1 MWSLFANIGYLIL
14 LLNLILFIKGF
25 RNNGKAYSIFTWYLG
40 VIFLVQITSMTLKK
54 FNIDNL
60 FLSHFY
66 FIGQFVLLSLFY
78 LHILKEEIQKKIVKV
93 CLVIGLLALG
103 IQYVNDFSLFLKFN
117 LFEIFITSLL
127 LILYA
132 TFHFYNMLNE
142 KKEFYFINIGVLFYL
157 FGSTILFLV
166 GNLTIVLSPKMN
178 KITWILNS
186 ILYVLYQIFI
196 LVEWKKSFFKKREFK
211 TIL

>member
-1 MWSLFANIGYLIL
+1 MWRLFADIGYLIL
-14 LLNLILFIKGF
+14 FLNLILFIKGA
-25 RNNGKAYSIFTWYLG
+25 RNDGKAYSIFTWYLG
-40 VIFLVQITSMTLKK
+40 VIFLVQVTSMTLKK
-54 FNIDNL
+54 FNINNL
-60 FLSHFY
+60 YLSHFY
-66 FIGQFVLLSLFY
+66 FIGQFILLSLFY
-78 LHILKEEIQKKIVKV
+78 INILKRELQKKIVKV
-93 CLVIGLLALG
+93 CLIIVLLALA
-103 IQYVNDFSLFLKFN
+103 IQYAIDFSLFLKFN
-117 LFEIFITSLL
+117 LFEIFITSIL

-142 KKEFYFINIGVLFYL
+142 KKEFYFINIGILFYL

-196 LVEWKKSFFKKREFK
+196 LVEWKKSFSKKREFK
-211 TIL
+211 SIL

>member
-14 LLNLILFIKGF
+14 FLNLILFIKSA
-25 RNNGKAYSIFTWYLG
+25 RNYGKAFSIFTWYLG

-54 FNIDNL
+54 FNINNL
-60 FLSHFY
+60 YLSHFY
-66 FIGQFVLLSLFY
+66 FIGQFILLSLFY
-78 LHILKEEIQKKIVKV
+78 INILKGELQKKIVKV
-93 CLVIGLLALG
+93 CLIIVLLSLAV
-103 IQYVNDFSLFLKFN
+103 QYVNDFSLFLKFN
-117 LFEIFITSLL
+117 LFEIFITSIL

-142 KKEFYFINIGVLFYL
+142 KKEFYFINMGILFYL

-196 LVEWKKSFFKKREFK
+196 LVEWKKSFSKKREFK

>member
-1 MWSLFANIGYLIL
+1 MWRLFADIGYLIL
-14 LLNLILFIKGF
+14 FLNLILFIKGTS
-25 RNNGKAYSIFTWYLG
+25 NDGKAYSIFTWYLG
-40 VIFLVQITSMTLKK
+40 VIFLVQVTSMTLKK
-54 FNIDNL
+54 FNINNL
-60 FLSHFY
+60 YLSHFY
-66 FIGQFVLLSLFY
+66 FIGQFILLSLFY
-78 LHILKEEIQKKIVKV
+78 INILKRELQKKIVKV
-93 CLVIGLLALG
+93 CLIIVLLALA
-103 IQYVNDFSLFLKFN
+103 IQYAMDFSLFLKFN
-117 LFEIFITSLL
+117 LFEIFITSIL
-127 LILYA
+127 LILYS

-142 KKEFYFINIGVLFYL
+142 KKEFYFINIGILFYL

-196 LVEWKKSFFKKREFK
+196 LVEWKKSFSKKREFK

>member
-1 MWSLFANIGYLIL
+1 MKFCLI
-14 LLNLILFIKGF
+14 
-25 RNNGKAYSIFTWYLG
+25 T
-40 VIFLVQITSMTLKK
+40 T
-54 FNIDNL
+54 
-60 FLSHFY
+60 
-66 FIGQFVLLSLFY
+66 
-78 LHILKEEIQKKIVKV
+78 
-93 CLVIGLLALG
+93 LLALA
-103 IQYVNDFSLFLKFN
+103 IQYASDFSLFLKFN
-117 LFEIFITSLL
+117 LFEILITSIL

-132 TFHFYNMLNE
+132 TFHFYNKKKK
-142 KKEFYFINIGVLFYL
+142 KKEFYLINMGILFYL

-196 LVEWKKSFFKKREFK
+196 FVEWKKSFSKKREFK

>member
-54 FNIDNL
+54 FNINNL

-78 LHILKEEIQKKIVKV
+78 LHILKEEFQKKIVKV
-93 CLVIGLLALG
+93 CLIIGLLALG
-103 IQYVNDFSLFLKFN
+103 IQYANDFSLFLKFN

-142 KKEFYFINIGVLFYL
+142 KKEFYFINMGVLFYL

-196 LVEWKKSFFKKREFK
+196 LVEWKKSFSKKREFK

>member
-14 LLNLILFIKGF
+14 FLNLILFIKGV
-25 RNNGKAYSIFTWYLG
+25 RYNGKAYSIFTWYLG
-40 VIFLVQITSMTLKK
+40 VIFLVQITSMILKK
-54 FNIDNL
+54 FNINNL
-60 FLSHFY
+60 YLSHFY

-78 LHILKEEIQKKIVKV
+78 INILKGELQKKIVKV
-93 CLVIGLLALG
+93 CLIIVLLALA
-103 IQYVNDFSLFLKFN
+103 IQYVIDFSLFLKFN
-117 LFEIFITSLL
+117 LFEIFITSIL

-142 KKEFYFINIGVLFYL
+142 KKEFYFINMGILFYL

-196 LVEWKKSFFKKREFK
+196 LVEWKKSFSKKREFK

>member
-1 MWSLFANIGYLIL
+1 MWILFANIGYLIL
-14 LLNLILFIKGF
+14 FLNLILFIKGY
-25 RNNGKAYSIFTWYLG
+25 RNHGKAYSLFTWYLG
-40 VIFLVQITSMTLKK
+40 VIFLVQMTSMTLKK
-54 FNIDNL
+54 FNISNL
-60 FLSHFY
+60 YLSHFY
-66 FIGQFVLLSLFY
+66 FIGQFIFLSLFY
-78 LHILKEEIQKKIVKV
+78 VNILKQELQKRIVKF
-93 CLVIGLLALG
+93 CLITTLLALA
-103 IQYVNDFSLFLKFN
+103 IQYASDFSLFLKFN
-117 LFEIFITSLL
+117 LFEILITSIL

-142 KKEFYFINIGVLFYL
+142 KKEFYLINMGILFYL

-196 LVEWKKSFFKKREFK
+196 LVEWKKSFSKKREFK

>member
-14 LLNLILFIKGF
+14 FLNLILFIKGYG
-25 RNNGKAYSIFTWYLG
+25 NNGKAYSIFTWYLG
-40 VIFLVQITSMTLKK
+40 VIFLVQITSMILKK
-54 FNIDNL
+54 FNINNL
-60 FLSHFY
+60 YLSHFY
-66 FIGQFVLLSLFY
+66 FIGQFILLSLFY
-78 LHILKEEIQKKIVKV
+78 INILKGELQKKIVKV
-93 CLVIGLLALG
+93 CLIIVLLALA
-103 IQYVNDFSLFLKFN
+103 IQYAMDFSLFLKFN
-117 LFEIFITSLL
+117 LFEIFITSIL

-142 KKEFYFINIGVLFYL
+142 KKEFYFINMGILFYL

-196 LVEWKKSFFKKREFK
+196 LVEWKKSFSKKREFK